1 MADKT
6 LPKNEIQ
13 NNDFTEIDLRDYNF
27 DSLTILSKEGQKQL
41 QDKRYEVY
49 DNIMAILKENKT

>member
-1 MADKT
+1 MANKT
-6 LPKNEIQ
+6 LPKNETQ
-13 NNDFTEIDLRDYNF
+13 NNNFTEIDLRNYDF
-27 DSLTILSKEGQKQL
+27 DNLTILSKGGQKQV